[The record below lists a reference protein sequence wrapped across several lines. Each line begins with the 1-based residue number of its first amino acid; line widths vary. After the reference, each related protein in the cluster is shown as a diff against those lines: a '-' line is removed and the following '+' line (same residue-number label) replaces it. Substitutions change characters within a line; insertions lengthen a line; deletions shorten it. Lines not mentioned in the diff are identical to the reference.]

1 MQVLPVEDVVG
12 GGGGVVTPMY
22 GQQQQQQ
29 PGHGPSSTG
38 YLPPA
43 GANVGGGGS
52 DGGEAFEALMAALRW
67 QVEYYF
73 SADNLVT
80 DAYLR
85 GLMDPEGFVAVS
97 KIIVFNRV
105 RSMTSDYSLLI
116 EAMRRSS
123 ELEIMEQDHTGETR
137 VRTRHSPLHWTREQ
151 LPPTKVLLTIPQEH
165 QGLGGVDE
173 EPYDEEPYEEEEEQE
188 HHITFGNV
196 EEVIGQKEPA
206 ERQE

>member
-1 MQVLPVEDVVG
+1 API
-12 GGGGVVTPMY
+12 Y
-22 GQQQQQQ
+22 GHQQQ
-29 PGHGPSSTG
+29 PGQGPSSTG

-43 GANVGGGGS
+43 GANVVGGGS

-85 GLMDPEGFVAVS
+85 GLMDPAGFVAVS

-123 ELEIMEQDHTGETR
+123 ELE
-137 VRTRHSPLHWTREQ
+137 
-151 LPPTKVLLTIPQEH
+151 
-165 QGLGGVDE
+165 
-173 EPYDEEPYEEEEEQE
+173 
-188 HHITFGNV
+188 
-196 EEVIGQKEPA
+196 
-206 ERQE
+206 